1 MVVRLRHHTMRGTRL
16 GCTLSIPW
24 LRRLREEVPKHGHA
38 ACAKAALELSKEGV
52 AKLGIA

>member
-1 MVVRLRHHTMRGTRL
+1 MRGTCL

-38 ACAKAALELSKEGV
+38 ACAKVALELSKEGV